1 MKAMLL
7 AAGRGNRLR
16 PLTDNMPKPLVP
28 VGGRPLIEHH
38 IYRLAAVG
46 IFEIV
51 INVSYLAE
59 QIIERLGDGSH
70 YGVKIHY
77 SIESQPLEVA
87 GGIINA
93 LPLLGPENFLVLNG
107 DIWTDY
113 PLMNL
118 IAQAK
123 NLNRHIAHLVLV
135 NNGPH
140 HPEGDFGLQN
150 DKLLITENQPKFT
163 YSGIA
168 AFSPQFFLGKGPG
181 MVNLLPLLNAAI
193 KQDTITA
200 EYYPGEWY
208 DVGNITAWQKLNE
221 RLLHVSTL

>member
-38 IYRLAAVG
+38 IYRLAAAG
-46 IFEIV
+46 IQEVV

-70 YGVKIHY
+70 YGVHIHY
-77 SIESQPLEVA
+77 SIEPEPLEVG

-93 LPLLGPENFLVLNG
+93 LPLLGQENFLILNS

-113 PLMNL
+113 PLVHLMEH
-118 IAQAK
+118 AK
-123 NLNRHIAHLVLV
+123 KLNNANAHIVLV
-135 NNGPH
+135 KNGPH
-140 HPEGDFGLQN
+140 HPEGDFGLHN
-150 DKLLITENQPKFT
+150 NKNQPKFT

-168 AFSPQFFLGKGPG
+168 AFSPQFFLGKGSG
-181 MVNLLPLLNAAI
+181 IVNFRPLLNAAI
-193 KQDTITA
+193 MQDTVSA
-200 EYYPGEWY
+200 EYYSGEWY
-208 DVGNITAWQKLNE
+208 DVGTITAWQKLNE
-221 RLLHVSTL
+221 HLLHVSTL